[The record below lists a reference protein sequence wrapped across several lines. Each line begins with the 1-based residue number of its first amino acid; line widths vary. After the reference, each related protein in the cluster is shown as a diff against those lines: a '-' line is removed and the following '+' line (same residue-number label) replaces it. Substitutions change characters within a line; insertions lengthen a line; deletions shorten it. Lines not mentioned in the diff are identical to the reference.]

1 LAFIGITSTV
11 EIEPNEMVEVDVGKR
26 AFFIDRDGVINKSQ
40 ILNGVSKPPMDL
52 DSLQLLDGVEQAIG
66 ILKGTGIVPVV
77 ITNQPDVERG
87 TQTREAVDQINKKIE
102 VLTGITNFY
111 VCYHNDA
118 SNCECRKPKIGMIIR
133 ASADLGIDVKR
144 SFLIGDRWKD
154 ITAGQ
159 RAGVRESFFID
170 YAYSEKKPSQ
180 PYTLVKSLLEASV
193 RVTSEGYT

>member
-1 LAFIGITSTV
+1 LAFVGIASIV
-11 EIEPNEMVEVDVGKR
+11 EIIPNEMVGADFGKCG
-26 AFFIDRDGVINKSQ
+26 FFIDRDGVLNRCQ
-40 ILNGVSKPPMDL
+40 ILNGVSKPPKDL
-52 DSLQLLDGVEQAIG
+52 DSLQLLDGVEQAIR

-87 TQTREAVDQINKKIE
+87 TQTREAVDQINRKIG

-111 VCYHNDA
+111 VCYHDDV
-118 SNCECRKPKIGMIIR
+118 SNCECRKPRIGMIKK
-133 ASADLGIDVKR
+133 ASADLGIDIKR

-154 ITAGQ
+154 IATGQ

-180 PYTLVKSLLEASV
+180 PYTLVKSLLEASM
-193 RVTSEGYT
+193 RVTSEGYV